1 MKKTGK
7 ILVRAV
13 WLVFMSAVA
22 LIMLF
27 PLIYSVLGGF
37 NTKTEFTSLSRIL
50 PIPTKW
56 VMSNYIFAFSTSA
69 IKPLINTFMRTA
81 WYTVIVLVMSTL
93 VGYVMARYEF
103 RFKKTFFAIIIA
115 AQVIPSVLTLIPT
128 FVMVS
133 NIPLVGGNNILGQ
146 GGQGLYNNQLMLYL
160 PLSWGYLLWVFLF
173 MQSMKSLPIAFEEAA
188 ELVRK
193 VEIASPAEGQ
203 LIGLGQVKDETLAS
217 GILGK
222 GAAVVPASGS
232 VVSPVNGRVLSVF
245 PTRHA
250 VGIVDENGVELL
262 IHIGID
268 TVKLEGKYFTAHVKE
283 GDMVKIGDLLV
294 EFDPKAVM
302 AEGYD
307 TTITLLITNSQEFLD
322 VLPAKAGPI
331 KAGQTILTVV

>member
-1 MKKTGK
+1 MN
-7 ILVRAV
+7 
-13 WLVFMSAVA
+13 S
-22 LIMLF
+22 ML
-27 PLIYSVLGGF
+27 
-37 NTKTEFTSLSRIL
+37 
-50 PIPTKW
+50 
-56 VMSNYIFAFSTSA
+56 
-69 IKPLINTFMRTA
+69 
-81 WYTVIVLVMSTL
+81 
-93 VGYVMARYEF
+93 
-103 RFKKTFFAIIIA
+103 
-115 AQVIPSVLTLIPT
+115 
-128 FVMVS
+128 
-133 NIPLVGGNNILGQ
+133 
-146 GGQGLYNNQLMLYL
+146 
-160 PLSWGYLLWVFLF
+160 
-173 MQSMKSLPIAFEEAA
+173 SM
-188 ELVRK
+188 
-193 VEIASPAEGQ
+193 
-203 LIGLGQVKDETLAS
+203 
-217 GILGK
+217 
-222 GAAVVPASGS
+222 SGS

>member
-103 RFKKTFFAIIIA
+103 RFKKHSLQSLSRHRLF
-115 AQVIPSVLTLIPT
+115 
-128 FVMVS
+128 
-133 NIPLVGGNNILGQ
+133 
-146 GGQGLYNNQLMLYL
+146 L
-160 PLSWGYLLWVFLF
+160 PF
-173 MQSMKSLPIAFEEAA
+173 
-188 ELVRK
+188 
-193 VEIASPAEGQ
+193 
-203 LIGLGQVKDETLAS
+203 
-217 GILGK
+217 
-222 GAAVVPASGS
+222 
-232 VVSPVNGRVLSVF
+232 
-245 PTRHA
+245 
-250 VGIVDENGVELL
+250 
-262 IHIGID
+262 
-268 TVKLEGKYFTAHVKE
+268 
-283 GDMVKIGDLLV
+283 
-294 EFDPKAVM
+294 
-302 AEGYD
+302 
-307 TTITLLITNSQEFLD
+307 
-322 VLPAKAGPI
+322 
-331 KAGQTILTVV
+331 

>member
-1 MKKTGK
+1 M
-7 ILVRAV
+7 
-13 WLVFMSAVA
+13 
-22 LIMLF
+22 
-27 PLIYSVLGGF
+27 
-37 NTKTEFTSLSRIL
+37 
-50 PIPTKW
+50 
-56 VMSNYIFAFSTSA
+56 
-69 IKPLINTFMRTA
+69 
-81 WYTVIVLVMSTL
+81 
-93 VGYVMARYEF
+93 
-103 RFKKTFFAIIIA
+103 
-115 AQVIPSVLTLIPT
+115 
-128 FVMVS
+128 
-133 NIPLVGGNNILGQ
+133 
-146 GGQGLYNNQLMLYL
+146 
-160 PLSWGYLLWVFLF
+160 
-173 MQSMKSLPIAFEEAA
+173 
-188 ELVRK
+188 RK

-283 GDMVKIGDLLV
+283 GDMVKTGDLLV

-322 VLPAKAGPI
+322 VLSAKAGSI

>member
-173 MQSMKSLPIAFEEAA
+173 MQ
-188 ELVRK
+188 VH
-193 VEIASPAEGQ
+193 EIASHCLLRRRGAGWLRLFQNLSPGGGSHAEAYIDGNSGNVSLNTWNDWMTPFLYINSTQKSTLPAYLATLTAQ
-203 LIGLGQVKDETLAS
+203 LQNFGEKDYPKLFALATVAIIPPGMIFLFLQKYIVQ
-217 GILGK
+217 GI
-222 GAAVVPASGS
+222 ASAG
-232 VVSPVNGRVLSVF
+232 
-245 PTRHA
+245 
-250 VGIVDENGVELL
+250 
-262 IHIGID
+262 
-268 TVKLEGKYFTAHVKE
+268 VKE
-283 GDMVKIGDLLV
+283 
-294 EFDPKAVM
+294 
-302 AEGYD
+302 
-307 TTITLLITNSQEFLD
+307 
-322 VLPAKAGPI
+322 
-331 KAGQTILTVV
+331 